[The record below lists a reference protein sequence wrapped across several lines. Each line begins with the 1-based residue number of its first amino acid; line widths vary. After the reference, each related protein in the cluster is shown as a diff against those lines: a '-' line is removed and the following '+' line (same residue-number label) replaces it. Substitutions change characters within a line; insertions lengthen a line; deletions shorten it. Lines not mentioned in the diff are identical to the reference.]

1 MAGAILAAYRT
12 RDFITLAEFSPE
24 HNREIFAELAR
35 QGSSHGRYRS
45 IFTGWRW
52 KVVSAWDGMLREV
65 RYHGSNAEVLFN
77 DMGGDEVAVVVLEW
91 SGAKQIWE
99 WEDIHSPDRL
109 SFEQMSL
116 TPPADLPVPR

>member
-1 MAGAILAAYRT
+1 
-12 RDFITLAEFSPE
+12 
-24 HNREIFAELAR
+24 
-35 QGSSHGRYRS
+35 
-45 IFTGWRW
+45 
-52 KVVSAWDGMLREV
+52 MLREV

-116 TPPADLPVPR
+116 IPPADLPVPR